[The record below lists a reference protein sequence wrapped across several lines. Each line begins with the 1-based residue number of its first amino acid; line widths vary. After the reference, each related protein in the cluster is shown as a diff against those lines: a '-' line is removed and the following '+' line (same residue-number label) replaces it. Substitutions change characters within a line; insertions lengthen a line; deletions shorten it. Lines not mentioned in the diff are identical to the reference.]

1 MKRRDEERKSEREHE
16 KSARHRMMS
25 LFLLSRGCRVIFSDG
40 RKQAKTI
47 LKSLAFMQNATV
59 TVS

>member
-1 MKRRDEERKSEREHE
+1 MRKEKVSTSMK
-16 KSARHRMMS
+16 KSAHHRMMS